1 MGKKLDHEKI
11 NELVK
16 SGYSYKE
23 ISELL
28 DYNSNSVCGYCWK
41 HFGKLEDRNRSRR
54 QSIELTNDQKE
65 FLFGTL
71 LGDGNLQKTN
81 SSFMGRTNHS
91 IKQYDYCKFK
101 QDIFQNIS
109 YPIKTTTKILNG
121 KEYEQC
127 YFCFKPNTELKE
139 LYEMFYSS
147 GKKKIPKN
155 LDLLTPKAMA
165 LWFMDDGTASGGCSI
180 SIATCSF
187 NVDDL
192 IRLKHFLKDKYNLN
206 ITIQK
211 DFKIYFSADSARI
224 FLKLTERYIIP
235 EMMYKF
241 KFVSAA
247 DLKLR

>member
-1 MGKKLDHEKI
+1 MRKKLDHEKI

-41 HFGKLEDRNRSRR
+41 HFGKLEDRNKSRR
-54 QSIELTNDQKE
+54 QSIELTNNQKE

-109 YPIKTTTKILNG
+109 YPVKTTTK
-121 KEYEQC
+121 K
-127 YFCFKPNTELKE
+127 
-139 LYEMFYSS
+139 
-147 GKKKIPKN
+147 
-155 LDLLTPKAMA
+155 
-165 LWFMDDGTASGGCSI
+165 
-180 SIATCSF
+180 
-187 NVDDL
+187 
-192 IRLKHFLKDKYNLN
+192 
-206 ITIQK
+206 
-211 DFKIYFSADSARI
+211 
-224 FLKLTERYIIP
+224 LKL
-235 EMMYKF
+235 
-241 KFVSAA
+241 
-247 DLKLR
+247 